1 MRRNA
6 ETDVEEFSIDFT
18 RWMFKTHPKIFND
31 LLKAY
36 KSRKEEEQ

>member
-6 ETDVEEFSIDFT
+6 ETDVKDFSLDFVL
-18 RWMFKTHPKIFND
+18 WVKETHSKIFHD

-36 KSRKEEEQ
+36 KSRKEEEE